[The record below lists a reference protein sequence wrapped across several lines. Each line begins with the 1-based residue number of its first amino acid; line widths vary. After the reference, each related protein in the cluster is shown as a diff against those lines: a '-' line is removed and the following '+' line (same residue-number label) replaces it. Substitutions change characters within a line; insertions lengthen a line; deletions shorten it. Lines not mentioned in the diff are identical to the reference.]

1 MKYILLMLM
10 VIISVSGKTQI
21 NTDTV
26 AHKVELNLPKQK
38 HKFFHRGDIAVY
50 SLFFT
55 GGAAEGFNDALWG
68 HNPYPGN
75 HFLDPRISWENK
87 YKSDVPFAK
96 SIMVW
101 TTDADHLS
109 SFVADLSMITA
120 GAISVG
126 ICMGDFKGLT
136 KKQKVA
142 YTLKR
147 IGLSLAANK
156 LGHFVVYQV
165 IY

>member
-1 MKYILLMLM
+1 MKHILLLLL
-10 VIISVSGKTQI
+10 IISVNSNAQFDA
-21 NTDTV
+21 NTV
-26 AHKVELNLPKQK
+26 PNKIELNLPKQK
-38 HKFFHRGDIAVY
+38 PKFFNKGDIAVY
-50 SLFFT
+50 SLFFL

-75 HFLDPRISWENK
+75 QFFDPRVSWENK

-96 SIMVW
+96 SIMAW

-120 GAISVG
+120 AALSVG
-126 ICMGDFKGLT
+126 VCIGDYKGLT
-136 KKQKVA
+136 KKQKIG

-147 IGLSLAANK
+147 IALSFVANK
-156 LGHFVVYQV
+156 LGHFVVYEV